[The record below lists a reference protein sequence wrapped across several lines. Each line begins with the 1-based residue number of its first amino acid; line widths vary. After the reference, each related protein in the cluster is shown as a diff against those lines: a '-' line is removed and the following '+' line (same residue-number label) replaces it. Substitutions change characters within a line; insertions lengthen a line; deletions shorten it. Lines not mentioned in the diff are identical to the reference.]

1 MTTTVVFG
9 STTDAHLASTS
20 TNYATAAAGGG
31 SISLVTGSGLTI
43 GQSLSGSNYT
53 VYQAFLEFVYSK
65 PANSRAV
72 AGYFKLL
79 ASTVSGTGVARSMEL
94 QTYDWGGTVSAA
106 DFRSAAAL
114 RTLKAD
120 QQAAQAAAGLAG
132 TGITA
137 EVANAQNA
145 NAGLAI
151 RAGITVTT
159 FVDASATLR
168 VVAGSSRH
176 RLEQTPSGQ
185 EFNAIYSSDN
195 AGTSQDPAL
204 YVATTTNHSIDR
216 CMGAQVQLSDG
227 SYVYMVMDTVTTLGS
242 DAFKIFRRTSSGTVT
257 QLYAQT
263 QQADPQRGS
272 QCNTL
277 TRDASDN
284 IYIIGQSAA
293 DGWIYFRAL
302 VKGSGSTWTP
312 AAGYAEP
319 TLGYDGT
326 INNVAAAWHPQG
338 GTRGT
343 LVVLVGRVSGAN
355 FQANQTSW
363 ILLNCDYIIAGT
375 GEAVRQYGN
384 ADGTLIRATSV
395 DGFNNFV
402 NETGGMV
409 DIVQASPGSA
419 KGYIQSVA
427 RHHALGTNN
436 GPVLTQYTLSN
447 AGSSFTSISTA
458 EETVSGFCTK
468 DADAK
473 LRTIPLSDTQFV
485 TVTASATSN
494 IGITVKHRQIGGIA
508 AGFNVLSDVRLGA
521 AGLTTMPSPA
531 TLATSSAWDAV
542 WNPADNKLWVYY
554 FDVANGRRL
563 MRTDVD
569 LNTGLAGHTEYEV
582 NATVGATGSTNLAI
596 RTHRGRTISD
606 RVMITVAN
614 RTSGGTYSHL
624 TIDDPINAAP
634 TQPTLTPKENF
645 DGNDEATFFWTFN
658 DPNINSGDSQT
669 ARRLQIDNA
678 TTEATA
684 FDTGKVVTGVT
695 NYTLAA
701 SALPNEVDWRWR
713 VMTWDESDAASPW
726 SEYDFFTTSA
736 SGVVNITT
744 PSIDNDPNVITA
756 NFSVVWNVTGTVQAA
771 YKVRVVRTDNSSV
784 LVDTGWVTS
793 TATTYLIIGML
804 GDVEYRVEVTVR
816 NAALVE
822 SNTATRLI
830 TPDYNS
836 PEVPVVTFDVQND
849 LGYVGLSITNPTPV
863 GDRPNPTV
871 NQIQRRERNSA
882 TPNAPFQ
889 IIGEAEPN
897 GTFNDYTA
905 ASGVLYDYRIRAIA
919 GEFFTDS
926 TITTLETALTLQGVW
941 IHDPADAGFTVRQFL
956 YGKDNR
962 STAVNTKGATQIYAG
977 RKFPVVEF
985 GEHQEDDFSISVDV
999 PHGPTYRTELGD
1011 LTDFMEAKT
1020 TLVLRDNRGRV
1031 AYGTM
1036 SGYNEADQAWGSTVG
1051 FKFSRVSFVLEEV

>member
-9 STTDAHLASTS
+9 STADAHLASTS
-20 TNYATAAAGGG
+20 TSYATAAAGGG
-31 SISLVTGSGLTI
+31 SISVVTGSGLTI
-43 GQSLSGSNYT
+43 GQNLSGSNYT

-65 PANSRAV
+65 PSNSRAV

-94 QTYDWGGTVSAA
+94 QTRDWGGTVTAGDFVSAGSLRA
-106 DFRSAAAL
+106 IKAAQQ
-114 RTLKAD
+114 AD
-120 QQAAQAAAGLAG
+120 QASQGLAG

-137 EVANAQNA
+137 EVANSQNA

-151 RAGITVTT
+151 RTGITVTT
-159 FVDASATLR
+159 FVDNSATLR

-185 EFNAIYSSDN
+185 EFNAIYSSDS

-204 YVATTTNHSIDR
+204 YVATSTNHSIDR
-216 CMGAQVQLSDG
+216 ALGGQIQLSDG
-227 SYVYMVMDTVTTLGS
+227 SYVYMVMDIATTLGADS
-242 DAFKIFRRTSSGTVT
+242 FKIFHRTSSGTVT
-257 QLYAQT
+257 QIYSQGS
-263 QQADPQRGS
+263 QADAQRGS
-272 QCNTL
+272 QCNTIV
-277 TRDASDN
+277 RDASDN
-284 IYIIGQSAA
+284 IYVLGQSSA

-302 VKGSGSTWTP
+302 IKGVGNSWT
-312 AAGYAEP
+312 AGTSYAEP
-319 TLGYDGT
+319 TVSYDGT
-326 INNVAAAWHPQG
+326 VNNVAAAWHPQG

-355 FQANQTSW
+355 FQTGQTSY
-363 ILLNCDYIIAGT
+363 ILLNCDYIVAGT
-375 GEAVRQYGN
+375 GEAVRGLAA
-384 ADGTLIRATSV
+384 ADGTLIRATSI

-409 DIVQASPGSA
+409 DIVQASTGSA
-419 KGYIQSVA
+419 KGFIQSVA

-447 AGSSFTSISTA
+447 TGSSFTSISTA

-473 LRTIPLSDTQFV
+473 LRTIPISDTQFV
-485 TVTASATSN
+485 TVAASSTTN
-494 IGITVKHRQIGGIA
+494 YGIVVKHRQIGGIA
-508 AGFNVLSDVRLGA
+508 AGFNTLADVRLDA
-521 AGLTTMPSPA
+521 EALTTMPSPS

-542 WNPADNKLWVYY
+542 WNPADNKVWVYY

-563 MRTDVD
+563 MRTDID

-582 NATVGATGSTNLAI
+582 NASVGATGSTNLAI

-614 RTSGGTYSHL
+614 RTSGGTYSAL

-634 TQPTLTPKENF
+634 TQPTLTPKANF
-645 DGNDEATFFWTFN
+645 DATDEALFEWTFN
-658 DPNINSGDSQT
+658 DPNISSGDSQT

-684 FDTGKVVTGVT
+684 HDTGKVLTSAT

-701 SALPNEVDWRWR
+701 SALTNEVDWRWR

-744 PSIDNDPNVITA
+744 PATDNDPNIVTA
-756 NFSVVWNVTGTVQAA
+756 NFAVVWNVTGTIQAA
-771 YKVRVVRTDNSSV
+771 YKVVVTRTDNSAV

-793 TATTYLIIGML
+793 TDTTYLIIGML
-804 GDVEYRVEVTVR
+804 GDVEYDVAVTVR

-822 SNTATRLI
+822 SNTAHRLI
-830 TPDYNS
+830 TPDYNA
-836 PEVPVVTFDVQND
+836 PEVPVVTFDVQD
-849 LGYVGLSITNPTPV
+849 SLGYVGLNITNPTPV
-863 GDRPNPTV
+863 GDRPNPTT
-871 NQIQRRERNSA
+871 NQIQRREHNSS
-882 TPNAPFQ
+882 TPNAVFQ
-889 IIGEAEPN
+889 VIGEAEPN
-897 GTFNDYTA
+897 GTFKDFTA

-926 TITTLETALTLQGVW
+926 TITMLETALQLQGVW
-941 IHDPADAGFTVRQFL
+941 IHDPTDDEFTVRQFL
-956 YGKDNR
+956 FGKDSR
-962 STAVNTKGATQIYAG
+962 STAINTRGATQIYAG
-977 RKFPVVEF
+977 RRFPVVEF
-985 GEHQEDDFSISVDV
+985 GEHQEDDFSISIDV
-999 PHGPTYRTELGD
+999 PHGPTYRTELSD
-1011 LTDFMEAKT
+1011 LATFMEAKT

-1036 SGYNEADQAWGSTVG
+1036 SGYNQGDQAWGATVG
-1051 FKFSRVSFVLEEV
+1051 FKFSRVSNVLEEV

>member
-1 MTTTVVFG
+1 MTTTIVFG
-9 STTDAHLASTS
+9 STSDAHLASSSTS
-20 TNYATAAAGGG
+20 YSTAASGGG
-31 SISLVTGSGLTI
+31 SISVVTGSGLTI
-43 GQSLSGSNYT
+43 GQSLSGTTYT

-65 PANSRAV
+65 PANSRSV

-79 ASTVSGTGVARSMEL
+79 ASTVSGTGVARNLEL
-94 QTYDWGGTVSAA
+94 QTRDWGGTVTSA
-106 DFRSAAAL
+106 DFVSATTL
-114 RTLKAD
+114 RGLKAA
-120 QQAAQAAAGLAG
+120 QQATQAQQGLAG

-145 NAGLAI
+145 NASLAV

-159 FVDASATLR
+159 FVDNSATLR
-168 VVAGSSRH
+168 VVANTSRN

-204 YVATTTNHSIDR
+204 YVATSTYHSMDR
-216 CMGAQVQLSDG
+216 IMGGQVQLSDG
-227 SYVYMVMDTVTTLGS
+227 SYVYGVMDIANSLG
-242 DAFKIFRRTSSGTVT
+242 DDQWKIFHRTSSGTVT
-257 QLYAQT
+257 QIYSQAS
-263 QQADPQRGS
+263 QADAQRGA
-272 QCNTL
+272 QCNTFV
-277 TRDASDN
+277 RDDSDN
-284 IYIIGQSAA
+284 IYVLSQSEV
-293 DGWIYFRAL
+293 DGYLFIRL
-302 VKGSGSTWTP
+302 LTKNVGVSWTASNP
-312 AAGYAEP
+312 VVVT

-338 GTRGT
+338 GTKGT
-343 LVVLVGRVSGAN
+343 IVVLVGRVSGAN
-355 FQANQTSW
+355 LQPNQTSY
-363 ILLNCDYIIAGT
+363 LLFNCDHLPNAT
-375 GEAVRQYGN
+375 GQAVRQYGI
-384 ADGTLIRATSV
+384 ASGTLIQATSI

-402 NETGGMV
+402 NETGSMI
-409 DIVQASPGSA
+409 DIAQASPGSA
-419 KGYIQSVA
+419 KGYLQSVA
-427 RHHALGTNN
+427 RHHVLGTNN
-436 GPVLTQYTLSN
+436 GPVIAQYTLN
-447 AGSSFTSISTA
+447 NTGSGFTSITTA

-473 LRTIPLSDTQFV
+473 LRTIPISDTQWV
-485 TVTASATSN
+485 TVAASSTTDF
-494 IGITVKHRQIGGIA
+494 GLVVKHRQIGGFVG
-508 AGFNVLSDVRLGA
+508 GFNTLADVRLGA
-521 AGLTTMPSPA
+521 EGLTTMPSPS

-554 FDVANGRRL
+554 FDVTNGRRL

-569 LNTGLAGHTEYEV
+569 LNTGLAGHTEFEV
-582 NATVGATGSTNLAI
+582 NATVGATGSTNIAI

-606 RVMITVAN
+606 RVMISVAN
-614 RTSGGTYSHL
+614 RTSGGTYSVI
-624 TIDDPINAAP
+624 TVDDPINAAP

-658 DPNINSGDSQT
+658 DPNIGSGDSQT

-684 FDTGKVVTGVT
+684 HDTGKVVTGVT

-701 SALPNEVDWRWR
+701 SSLANEVDWRWR
-713 VMTWDESDAASPW
+713 VMTWDESDSASPW

-744 PSIDNDPNVITA
+744 PSIDNDPNIITA

-771 YKVRVVRTDNSSV
+771 YKVVVTRTDNSSV

-793 TATTYLIIGML
+793 TDTTYLIVGML

-836 PEVPVVTFDVQND
+836 PEVPIVTFDVQD
-849 LGYVGLSITNPTPV
+849 SLGYVGLNITNPTPV
-863 GDRPNPTV
+863 GDRPNPTT
-871 NQIQRRERNSA
+871 NQIHRREHNSS

-889 IIGEAEPN
+889 VIGSAAPN
-897 GTFNDYTA
+897 GTFQDFTA

-926 TITTLETALTLQGVW
+926 TITQLETALQLQGVW
-941 IHDPADAGFTVRQFL
+941 IHDPTDPAFTVRQFL
-956 YGKDNR
+956 FGKDNR
-962 STAVNTKGATQIYAG
+962 STAVNTKGAIQVYAG

-1011 LTDFMEAKT
+1011 LSDFMEAKT